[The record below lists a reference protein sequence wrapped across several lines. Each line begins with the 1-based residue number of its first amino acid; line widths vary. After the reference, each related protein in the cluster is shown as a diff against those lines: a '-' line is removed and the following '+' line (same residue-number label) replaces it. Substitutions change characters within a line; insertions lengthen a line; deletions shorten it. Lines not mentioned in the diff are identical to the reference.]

1 VSYSES
7 VKESLAGSLLEEDH
21 ASVGAQL
28 AQLCVFLDE
37 GNVERAFAQLDLVW
51 ARLAVHIRAEHLCLF
66 PAVLDAARQL
76 STDEG
81 DALRLDEAH
90 SLINQLR
97 HDHDFFMTELARAV
111 NLMREMRSS
120 QNSKLITE
128 MFRDV
133 RQAISIV
140 KDRLE
145 KHNNLEE
152 EQVYRWPVMLL
163 DSTEQAKLAAHIQ
176 QEIEKMP
183 PRFATSLTQDTSRDK
198 GEKC

>member
-1 VSYSES
+1 M
-7 VKESLAGSLLEEDH
+7 KETSAESLLEEDH
-21 ASVGAQL
+21 ASVEAQF

-37 GNVERAFAQLDLVW
+37 GNVERAFSQLDLVW

-66 PAVLDAARQL
+66 PAVLNAARLL
-76 STDEG
+76 STHECDT
-81 DALRLDEAH
+81 LRLDEAQ

-120 QNSKLITE
+120 QDSRLITE
-128 MFRDV
+128 MLRDV
-133 RQAISIV
+133 RQAISTV

-152 EQVYRWPVMLL
+152 EQIYRWPVMLL
-163 DSTEQAKLAAHIQ
+163 NSTEQAQLTAHIQ

-183 PRFATSLTQDTSRDK
+183 PRFATSLTQ
-198 GEKC
+198 G